1 MAGVGVDAQQ
11 KAATNWTFNTST
23 FDNILKNLK
32 VVSTQLAMA
41 LLCKEL
47 H

>member
-32 VVSTQLAMA
+32 VVST
-41 LLCKEL
+41 
-47 H
+47 